1 MNTMNY
7 SISQVIPWIKIQKE
21 LENAALGEIWHQ
33 MFSVTNT
40 DFLPSLS
47 DIQDN
52 IQGAVGLATSRILE
66 DTIWLM
72 TKSSF

>member
-1 MNTMNY
+1 MNY

-21 LENAALGEIWHQ
+21 LENAVLGETWHQ
-33 MFSVTNT
+33 IFSVTNT
-40 DFLPSLS
+40 DLLPFLS